1 MITILTLK
9 IQMTTRDE
17 SSFNTINEYYNGLVV
32 NVRDYTSTIN
42 YSTNLD
48 TRQFNIIKS
57 KYKILSQ
64 MIMSYVITQEYLNSN
79 ATIANIVENMQSFSD
94 IIDRTELIIFTRN
107 NELKYNVS
115 KLIEELRTSTH
126 TNSDNINRL
135 TRTIGIYNEL
145 EF

>member
-1 MITILTLK
+1 
-9 IQMTTRDE
+9 MTTRDE